1 MTAEFERTRT
11 LALDHFSAGR
21 YAKAAEAYERAAKLN
36 PGHTGVLAG
45 LGAARAR
52 NGDLP
57 GAQQAYQAAVRAEP
71 RHSGYHAALGR
82 VYRDQGQ
89 RAAAAT
95 EYRLAVKLDPRNR
108 AARKALAEL
117 SGRKQSRR

>member
-1 MTAEFERTRT
+1 MTADFERART

-21 YAKAAEAYERAAKLN
+21 YAKAADAYERAARLN

-52 NGDLP
+52 SGDLP
-57 GAQQAYQAAVRAEP
+57 GAQQAYLAAVRAEP
-71 RHSGYHAALGR
+71 RHSGFHAALGR
-82 VYRDQGQ
+82 VYRDQGKHT
-89 RAAAAT
+89 AAAT
-95 EYRLAVKLDPRNR
+95 EYRLAVKLDPKNR

-117 SGRKQSRR
+117 SGRKHGRR